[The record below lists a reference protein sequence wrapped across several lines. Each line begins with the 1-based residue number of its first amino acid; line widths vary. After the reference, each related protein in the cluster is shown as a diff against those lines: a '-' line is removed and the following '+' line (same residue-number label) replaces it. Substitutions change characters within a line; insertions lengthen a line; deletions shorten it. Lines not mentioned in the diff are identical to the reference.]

1 MDIDNSVNVSKPSE
15 GNVHTSK
22 EAFHT
27 EMARGFQPDTAATR
41 GLNEI
46 GTDGMTRA
54 DRNFFTNWGSLTD
67 EVGVQRALQEITS
80 NLNKLKN
87 FPADLDVA
95 LKELI
100 ILVKKCKSIR

>member
-27 EMARGFQPDTAATR
+27 EMARGFQPNKATR

-100 ILVKKCKSIR
+100 IFGQKMQIY